1 MWRCKFYT
9 NTHIFFLWC
18 LTRTSG
24 SHLSVYKERGKKRG
38 GCFWSRA
45 EMSPFCRSFMR
56 YGDLCV
62 SVLLVAIQDVKFR
75 SRTRY
80 KYISNTRV
88 RCARMWQK
96 IKRCHCVLMEWT
108 AWRVAG
114 GCSWI
119 SVWRNN
125 KKGMKQCSTVHRW
138 HVYLSWS
145 ITSRALSTLHGT
157 RLARAWFLVNL
168 VQPRFLLNFARCS
181 SLILLARAM
190 CAHAIV
196 LCRGEVKRQDETFS
210 FIAMSGSTTK
220 TTQSTCD
227 LMVIHQKRN
236 TRPIHSQI
244 HGPYCVPRHLI
255 GCILQEQMCPSS
267 VLHIR

>member
-1 MWRCKFYT
+1 
-9 NTHIFFLWC
+9 
-18 LTRTSG
+18 
-24 SHLSVYKERGKKRG
+24 
-38 GCFWSRA
+38 
-45 EMSPFCRSFMR
+45 MSPFCRSFMR

-267 VLHIR
+267 VLHIRGKTRLWTNRCRRGWRGEGNDLHQPGSSTSSRKTSHGSRGGKK